1 MEDEQSSG
9 LGNQLTVVVLTGAA
23 LLVSLVARFVLP
35 AQFLLDDGHLRD
47 AMDPQHA
54 YLSDPSF
61 QIVGALY
68 RGLGLEDAPS
78 LAALLG
84 EGLFLVGMF
93 AAIGW
98 GRIRHMGVISLAAVA
113 VSLLLSVAYLG
124 QYSKELLTLL
134 VMLLVLAAPRR
145 WQGEIVVVGACLAY
159 GAAVRP
165 YWILVAALY
174 VLWRLAFRYLKR
186 PLALLVVPVL
196 AYAALQPAFLE
207 VLGGGLQSQRT
218 AVNDTREMAGGAAGD
233 VASLIVSPLPDA
245 AGPMGVIA
253 ALLMLVLMVV
263 PVPLLLSFSPY
274 HMVSAVLILGIW
286 LTAILPVLR
295 GEMQGRS
302 TPAQPRT
309 RVVARRCAALLLSF
323 LLVQALFE
331 PDFGS
336 CLKHLAPLLPLFLAL
351 LPSSLRRPDAE
362 GEREAGAVPATPAD
376 VQAGARLETTS
387 RAQHADSSIHP
398 TRRPQGAIL

>member
-1 MEDEQSSG
+1 MENDQSTG
-9 LGNQLTVVVLTGAA
+9 LGNQITVVVLAGAA
-23 LLVSLVARFVLP
+23 LLAALVARFVLP

-61 QIVGALY
+61 QMVAALY
-68 RGLGLEDAPS
+68 RGLGLADAPS

-113 VSLLLSVAYLG
+113 ASVLLSVAYLG
-124 QYSKELLTLL
+124 QYSKELLTLV

-186 PLALLVVPVL
+186 PIWLLVVPVL
-196 AYAALQPAFLE
+196 VYAALQPAFLA

-218 AVNDTREMAGGAAGD
+218 AVNGTRETAGD

-245 AGPMGVIA
+245 AGPMGVVA
-253 ALLMLVLMVV
+253 ALVMLILMVV
-263 PVPLLLSFSPY
+263 PVPLLLSLSPY

-286 LTAILPVLR
+286 LTVLLPVAR
-295 GEMQGRS
+295 GEVQGR
-302 TPAQPRT
+302 TGPTQPRA
-309 RVVARRCAALLLSF
+309 RVTAKRCAALLLAF

-336 CLKHLAPLLPLFLAL
+336 CLKHLSPLLPLFLAM
-351 LPSSLRRPDAE
+351 LPSSIGR
-362 GEREAGAVPATPAD
+362 AGAGAEPHAQTQAD
-376 VQAGARLETTS
+376 EQPPPQAQAQA
-387 RAQHADSSIHP
+387 RAQDVSTALIPHP
-398 TRRPQGAIL
+398 TRRPQEAVL